1 MKLGIIGLGARA
13 AVYSNRL
20 ISNPEFKEHT
30 VVATCDIDET
40 RLEYFTNAH
49 FGKQEKLPTKYLD
62 WKDLLDDPEVEG
74 ILITTPDHAH
84 MEIALAAMEKGLP
97 MILEKPIEA
106 APERAVEIYKAGKD
120 YDKTLALGFVL
131 RYTNF
136 YEKIKEIID
145 SGELGELVTLTA
157 SENLDKTH
165 SSSYFR
171 RWHRFGKFSGGM
183 MNTKCCHDIDILR
196 FVTGG
201 EMKSIVAFGSNSF
214 YVPEAKKDAAE
225 HCKDCN
231 YKDEC
236 IYSFNYRNYESPYR
250 WNCEEDLCIYNCEKD
265 VFDRHTMI
273 IEYES
278 GLLANFE
285 LVMFSGAE
293 TRLITIHGTKAT
305 LEGDFT
311 EMTIKITPLDKTK
324 EITTI
329 KLPPATSGHGGGDD
343 HLLHEFFDSASGK
356 SETINHSYDGFVA
369 TLAALAADISARER
383 RIVSMDEFK

>member
-20 ISNPEFKEHT
+20 KNNPEFKEHT
-30 VVATCDIDET
+30 VVATCDINET

-49 FGKQEKLPTKYLD
+49 FGKQEKLPTKYSD
-62 WKDLLDDPEVEG
+62 WKDLLNDPEVEA
-74 ILITTPDHAH
+74 IIITTPDHAH

-97 MILEKPIEA
+97 MIHEKPIEVT
-106 APERAVEIYKAGKD
+106 PKRALEIYNAGKN

-136 YEKIKEIID
+136 YGRIKEIVD
-145 SGELGELVTLTA
+145 SGELGKLVTLTA

-171 RWHRFGKFSGGM
+171 RWHRFTKFSGGM

-196 FVTGG
+196 FITGA
-201 EMKSIVAFGSNSF
+201 EMESIVAFGSQNF
-214 YVPEAKKDAAE
+214 YSPEEKPDAAE
-225 HCKDCN
+225 HCCDCK

-236 IYSFNYRNYESPYR
+236 IYSFNYRNYGSPYR
-250 WNCEEDLCIYNCEKD
+250 WHCEEDLCVYNCQKD
-265 VFDRHTMI
+265 VFDRHTMLI
-273 IEYES
+273 KYDN
-278 GLLANFE
+278 GLIANFE
-285 LVMFSGAE
+285 LVMFAGEE

-311 EMTIKITPLDKTK
+311 KKTIKITPLDKTK

-329 KLPPATSGHGGGDD
+329 KLPDAVSGHGGGDD
-343 HLLHEFFDSASGK
+343 HLLREFFASVEGR
-356 SETINHSYDGFVA
+356 SPAFNHSYDGFVA
-369 TLAALAADISARER
+369 TLAALAADISAREG
-383 RIVSMDEFK
+383 RIVRMDEFK